1 MASSSRSPKAG
12 TTRRA
17 RGSAS
22 TKGTRGKSPTA
33 ARPPAKRQRKTR
45 GLPLLL
51 VGLGVLAAAVAM
63 AVWPDT
69 PDPEVGPN
77 ATVNEGGPMSIVDA
91 RNSPGIVRNPTDPDN
106 LVVVHR
112 IDRPMFGAEVHAS
125 HDGGATWS
133 VTEPPL
139 PDELDRPFAPD
150 AAFAPDGTLYV
161 TYVNLVGQGNT
172 PDNVWITRSDDG
184 GRTLQDPRPVAG
196 ELSFQVR
203 LAVGPAGELYV
214 TYVDA
219 TDVALLQLV
228 GDAPLVA
235 VRSDDAGETWSE
247 PVQVSAAARP
257 GGGAATPAVDEDGDL
272 VVLYQDFKDNVRDFQ
287 NLEGPP
293 WEGPA
298 ALVLTRSSDG
308 GETFQEGVEFESDM
322 VPPGRF
328 LVFLPEFPSLA
339 LADGGRMAAA
349 WSDARQGE
357 EDVFVRRSDDGG
369 RTWTD
374 AAAVSDAP
382 AAERLLPTVALTP
395 GGRVDVLY
403 YERSAERAMDTM
415 LAYST
420 DGGDS
425 FRSLRVSSESF
436 DPETGPDLAEHLGID
451 FGTRIGLVSDD
462 QSATGVW
469 TDSRLAEDPDHARQD
484 IFAATVTLPD
494 ARAGA
499 RRLIAVGL
507 LVMAPGCLLV
517 AGVILRRRRPRTRR
531 RR

>member
-1 MASSSRSPKAG
+1 MAPSSRSPKATKTG
-12 TTRRA
+12 RRV

-22 TKGTRGKSPTA
+22 TTGARDKSPTA
-33 ARPPAKRQRKTR
+33 ARPARRQRTTR

-51 VGLGVLAAAVAM
+51 VGLGVLATVVATL
-63 AVWPDT
+63 VWPGT
-69 PDPEVGPN
+69 PDPEAAPDG
-77 ATVNEGGPMSIVDA
+77 TVNEGGPMSIVDA

-106 LVVVHR
+106 LVVVNR

-125 HDGGATWS
+125 SDGGATWS

-139 PDELDRPFAPD
+139 PDGLDRPFAPD

-184 GRTLQDPRPVAG
+184 GRTLQEPLPVAG
-196 ELSFQVR
+196 ELSFQAR

-247 PVQVSAAARP
+247 PLQVSDADRP
-257 GGGAATPAVDEDGDL
+257 RVGAATPAVDEDGDL

-308 GETFQEGVEFESDM
+308 GETFEQGVEFESDM

-339 LADGGRMAAA
+339 LADGGRMAVA
-349 WSDARQGE
+349 WSDAREGE
-357 EDVFVRRSDDGG
+357 EDVFLRRSDDGG

-374 AAAVSDAP
+374 ARAVSDAP
-382 AAERLLPTVALTP
+382 AVERSLPTVELTP
-395 GGRVDVLY
+395 GGRVDVAY
-403 YERSAERAMDTM
+403 YERSGERAMDTM

-420 DGGDS
+420 DQGDS
-425 FRSLRVSSESF
+425 FQSLRVSSESF
-436 DPETGPDLAEHLGID
+436 DPETGPELAEHLGVD

-462 QSATGVW
+462 QSATAVW
-469 TDSRLAEDPDHARQD
+469 TDSRLAEDPDHGRQD
-484 IFAATVTLPD
+484 IFAAGVTLPD
-494 ARAGA
+494 PRAGT
-499 RRLIAVGL
+499 RQLVAVGL
-507 LVMAPGCLLV
+507 LIVALGCLLV
-517 AGVILRRRRPRTRR
+517 AGVLYRRRR
-531 RR
+531 